1 MRLCRPRSQRLGRA
15 ASLTPRNRVLTTRE
29 ELPGFTVTRVD
40 WISVIRSFADDT
52 TADVYYGHN
61 SQSAR
66 RLPRTLWPVLRRKL
80 DAVHHARRP
89 QDLRVPAG
97 NRLET
102 LKGARRGTLSLRVN
116 EQYRITFRWENGDAY
131 EVRCEDYH

>member
-1 MRLCRPRSQRLGRA
+1 M
-15 ASLTPRNRVLTTRE
+15 
-29 ELPGFTVTRVD
+29 
-40 WISVIRSFADDT
+40 IRSFADNT
-52 TADVYYGHN
+52 TADVYYGYN
-61 SQSAR
+61 TKSAR
-66 RLPRTLWPVLRRKL
+66 RLPRRLWPVLRRKL
-80 DAVHHARRP
+80 DAIHHARRP

-97 NRLET
+97 NRLEA